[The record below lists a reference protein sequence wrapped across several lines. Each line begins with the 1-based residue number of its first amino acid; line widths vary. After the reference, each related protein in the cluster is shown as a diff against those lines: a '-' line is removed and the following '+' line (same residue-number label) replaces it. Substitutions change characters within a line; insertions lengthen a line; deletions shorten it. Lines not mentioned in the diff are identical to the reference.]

1 MLTLIGG
8 VLGIIAGC
16 LLLYYAL
23 AAVARH
29 GPTANSTFGKSWPVG
44 ERMRRILCAIVG
56 AGCILVGIAKVFV
69 GIARLR

>member
-23 AAVARH
+23 ATVARH
-29 GPTANSTFGKSWPVG
+29 GPTNISSFGKSWPVG
-44 ERMRRILCAIVG
+44 ERMRRILCALVG
-56 AGCILVGIAKVFV
+56 AGCILVGIAKVLV